1 MTSPQVQTVNNN
13 AQPSTLKRVV
23 TTLRPVQTLGFSIG
37 VDLVQG
43 KTWNEAWNEA
53 KTDLKNVQD
62 ANRKQF
68 KENVHNAAEQSREM
82 GAWKYLLGL
91 TPRVVEA
98 LDNAIN

>member
-13 AQPSTLKRVV
+13 AQPSILKRVV
-23 TTLRPVQTLGFSIG
+23 TTLAPVSTLTYSIG
-37 VDLVQG
+37 ADLAQG
-43 KTWNEAWNEA
+43 KTWNEAWNET
-53 KTDLKNVQD
+53 KTDFKNVHD
-62 ANRKQF
+62 ANRNQF
-68 KENVHNAAEQSREM
+68 KENVHNTAEQCSEM